1 MIDNHKEQIK
11 SSSLISNADSEGE
24 LIESKSYDMF
34 LDNIE
39 YELIIKL
46 MNSIIEFKLI
56 QKNIIN
62 SCYYEEKYDLQNI
75 NKNLYSFFN
84 NVKDVFYCYD
94 KILKKN
100 KVKLSKEKNK
110 ICLVF
115 KKIINFDEEIET
127 KLELKKIKL
136 NKEEIFNT
144 FFNEIY
150 LIKNNVE
157 FHQNNEIKNL
167 KEKINEL
174 ENKIIENEIKYENKI
189 KEIKK
194 QQDIKIDEMEK
205 NIKLL
210 LEDYNNNKKKSEKN
224 INSKENKIVKNI
236 NLLLGEFNNNKRNIK
251 KESQAKEKKIEKN
264 LLNEKH
270 PSSHNKFSKDI
281 LKMQLREINSTDLGF
296 CVSLIDENDIY
307 KWSFLFI
314 GPEDTIYEGGF
325 FKGILT
331 FPEDYPSNPPQMR
344 MITEMFH
351 PNIHKDG
358 LVNMSILHSPE
369 VDRFNEEE
377 KPEERWRP
385 SLSARIILLSL
396 NILLTNPNCDA
407 PANVDAAIMC
417 RNNPKEY
424 EKKIRQLV
432 LKSLDDFN

>member
-1 MIDNHKEQIK
+1 MIDNQKEQIK
-11 SSSLISNADSEGE
+11 SSLISNTDCEGE

-62 SCYYEEKYDLQNI
+62 SCYYAEKYDLQNI
-75 NKNLYSFFN
+75 NKHLYTFFN
-84 NVKDVFYCYD
+84 NIKDVFHFYD

-110 ICLVF
+110 ICLIF
-115 KKIINFDEEIET
+115 KGVINFDEEIET
-127 KLELKKIKL
+127 KLELKEIKL

-144 FFNEIY
+144 YFNEIY
-150 LIKNNVE
+150 LIKNNEE
-157 FHQNNEIKNL
+157 FQLNNEIKNL

-174 ENKIIENEIKYENKI
+174 ENKIIENEKKYENKI

-224 INSKENKIVKNI
+224 INSKENKIEKNI
-236 NLLLGEFNNNKRNIK
+236 NLLLGEFNNNKKNIK
-251 KESQAKEKKIEKN
+251 KESQTKDEKIEN
-264 LLNEKH
+264 NVLNEKH
-270 PSSHNKFSKDI
+270 ESSKKKFSEEL
-281 LKMQLREINSTDLGF
+281 LKKQLREINENADLGF
-296 CVSLIDENDIY
+296 SVSSIDENDIY
-307 KWSFLFI
+307 KWSFIFQ
-314 GPEDTIYEGGF
+314 GPEYTIYEGGF

-331 FPEDYPSNPPQMR
+331 FPEDYPDNPPQMR

-358 LVNMSILHSPE
+358 LVNMSILHSPG
-369 VDRFNEEE
+369 VDIFNEQESQ
-377 KPEERWRP
+377 EERWRP
-385 SLSARIILLSL
+385 SLSAEKILLSL
-396 NILLTNPNCDA
+396 MILLTNPNCDA
-407 PANVDAAIMC
+407 PANVDAAVMC

-424 EKKIRQLV
+424 EKKVRQLV
-432 LKSLDDFN
+432 GESMDDD